1 MGRRCGMRRLAAL
14 LLLAVLSA
22 TARPGLAA
30 ETRDGVKIYRIEH
43 NASPAGLNVRS
54 YYLDLI
60 TRLLTDTAA
69 TYGPA
74 RLQKVP
80 EDVPQARL
88 LAQLQH
94 HKLDLLWTTTSIQR
108 EAMVQPIR
116 IPLDMGLTG
125 QRALVIRADRKAE
138 FDAITDL
145 TQLSRLKAC
154 QGAFWPDTAV
164 LRAAGL
170 RVVEMDWIDLA
181 YPALHDG
188 RCDYLPRA
196 LNEIDGEVA
205 AMKDPGIIVYDRL
218 LLVYPLPM
226 YLFVSPDEPELSRRL
241 TDGLQKMVAHG
252 ELRRF
257 MQDHPATA
265 MIFPITRYQSARV
278 FRLKNPDLPPETP
291 LTDSRLWLDVS
302 IQPIN

>member
-1 MGRRCGMRRLAAL
+1 MRWLAAI
-14 LLLAVLSA
+14 LLLAVLLA
-22 TARPGLAA
+22 PGGAGLAA
-30 ETRDGVKIYRIEH
+30 DTQGGVKVYRIEH

-60 TRLLTDTAA
+60 ERLLADTADG
-69 TYGPA
+69 YGPA

-94 HKLDLLWTTTSIQR
+94 HRLDLLWTTTNIQR
-108 EAMVQPIR
+108 ESMVPPIR

-125 QRALVIRADRKAE
+125 QRALVIRTDRKAE
-138 FDAITDL
+138 FDAITSL
-145 TQLSRLKAC
+145 EQLGKLKAC
-154 QGAFWPDTAV
+154 QGAFWPDTTV

-170 RVVEMDWIDLA
+170 RVVEMAWIDLA

-188 RCDYLPRA
+188 GCDYLPRA

-205 AMKDPGIIVYDRL
+205 AMKDPGIMVYDRL

-226 YLFVSPDEPELSRRL
+226 YLFVAPDEPELARRL

-252 ELRRF
+252 DLRRF
-257 MQDHPATA
+257 MQDHPSTS

-291 LTDSRLWLDVS
+291 LNDSRLWLDVS

>member
-1 MGRRCGMRRLAAL
+1 MRWLTAL
-14 LLLAVLSA
+14 FLLLALLVRAGS
-22 TARPGLAA
+22 GVAA
-30 ETRDGVKIYRIEH
+30 EMQDGVKVYRLEH

-60 TRLLTDTAA
+60 TRLLDDTAA

-74 RLQKVP
+74 RLRKVP

-94 HKLDLLWTTTSIQR
+94 HRLDLLWTTTSIQR
-108 EAMVQPIR
+108 EAQVEPIR

-138 FDAITDL
+138 FDAIRSLADL
-145 TQLSRLKAC
+145 SKLKAC

-205 AMKDPGIIVYDRL
+205 AMKDPRIMVYDRL

-226 YLFVSPDEPELSRRL
+226 YLFVSPEEPELARRL
-241 TDGLQKMVAHG
+241 TEGLQRMVARG
-252 ELRRF
+252 DLRRF
-257 MQDHPATA
+257 MEGHPATA
-265 MIFPITRYQSARV
+265 MVFPISRYQSARV
-278 FRLKNPDLPPETP
+278 FRLKNPDLPPQTP
-291 LTDSRLWLDVS
+291 LTDNRLWLDVA
-302 IQPIN
+302 IQATD